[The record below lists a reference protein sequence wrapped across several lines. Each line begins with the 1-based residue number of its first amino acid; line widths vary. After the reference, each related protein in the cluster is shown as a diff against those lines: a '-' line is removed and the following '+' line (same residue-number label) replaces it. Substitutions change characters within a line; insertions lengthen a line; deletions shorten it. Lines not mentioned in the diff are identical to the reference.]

1 MALSA
6 DHQKRQEEI
15 QGGIK
20 GLRRFVYFRTV
31 EIGALYSQLKNAY
44 TPETLG
50 LISGRIIEMFRD
62 KKHDGLRAMQKVVNE
77 YTPCA
82 EEKVNKIF
90 SRLIMLYHPDR
101 QSQNLEQLEKAYRAG
116 DFEMLYSMSH
126 ILTIQNLE
134 PDHVVLSSVFTEED
148 LAEEF
153 GWDEGV
159 DGYSYFISEEEL
171 EQNEED
177 ESGLERRSF
186 LSVLKRRVY
195 GNLNVD
201 FPMYLLEDLEEI
213 EMADYELEDL
223 DGISACHYARA
234 VDLSNNNL
242 TDISEL
248 GEMRQ
253 VERLYLS
260 NNQIGLIDSLCNL
273 TVLQVLDISYNDVD
287 DISYLF
293 ELNYLSYLNVMGNRI
308 PAWQL
313 EKLQLQGVTIVA

>member
-1 MALSA
+1 M
-6 DHQKRQEEI
+6 EI
-15 QGGIK
+15 
-20 GLRRFVYFRTV
+20 VD
-31 EIGALYSQLKNAY
+31 LYNKLKIAY
-44 TPETLG
+44 TAENLG
-50 LISGRIIEMFRD
+50 VVSGRIIGLFKDE
-62 KKHDGLRAMQKVVNE
+62 KHHALRALQKVVNE
-77 YTPCA
+77 YTPSN
-82 EEKVNKIF
+82 EEKINKVF

-101 QSQNLEQLEKAYRAG
+101 LSQSLKKLEQAYQGG
-116 DFEMLYSMSH
+116 DFETLYSMSH
-126 ILTIQNLE
+126 ILTVQNLE
-134 PDHVVLSSVFTEED
+134 PEHVLLSSVLTEED

-153 GWDEGV
+153 GWDDGA
-159 DGYSYFISEEEL
+159 DGYSYFMAEEESV
-171 EQNEED
+171 EED
-177 ESGLERRSF
+177 VDSGLERRSF

-248 GEMRQ
+248 GELHQ

-260 NNQIGLIDSLCNL
+260 NNQIGLIDALYNL
-273 TVLQVLDISYNDVD
+273 SVLQVLDISFNDVD
-287 DISYLF
+287 DISPLF

-313 EKLQLQGVTIVA
+313 EKLQLQGITIVA

>member
-1 MALSA
+1 M
-6 DHQKRQEEI
+6 
-15 QGGIK
+15 
-20 GLRRFVYFRTV
+20 
-31 EIGALYSQLKNAY
+31 EIGELYSNLKKAY
-44 TPETLG
+44 TAENLG
-50 LISGRIIEMFRD
+50 LVSGRIIGLFRD
-62 KKHDGLRAMQKVVNE
+62 RRHDALRVIQKVVNE
-77 YTPCA
+77 YTPCN
-82 EEKVNKIF
+82 EEKINKVF

-101 QSQNLEQLEKAYRAG
+101 LSQNLKQLEKAYRGG
-116 DFEMLYSMSH
+116 DFETLYSMSH
-126 ILTIQNLE
+126 ILTVQNLE
-134 PDHVVLSSVFTEED
+134 PEHVLLSSVLTEED

-153 GWDEGV
+153 GWDENA
-159 DGYSYFISEEEL
+159 DGYSYFMAEEEL
-171 EQNEED
+171 EQED
-177 ESGLERRSF
+177 VDSGLERRSF

-248 GEMRQ
+248 GELRQ

-260 NNQIGLIDSLCNL
+260 NNQIGLIDALYNL
-273 TVLQVLDISYNDVD
+273 SVLQVLDISFNDVD
-287 DISYLF
+287 DISPLF

-313 EKLQLQGVTIVA
+313 EKLQLQGITIVA

>member
-1 MALSA
+1 M
-6 DHQKRQEEI
+6 
-15 QGGIK
+15 
-20 GLRRFVYFRTV
+20 
-31 EIGALYSQLKNAY
+31 EIGDLYGKLKIAY
-44 TPETLG
+44 TAENLG
-50 LISGRIIEMFRD
+50 LVSGRIIGLFKD
-62 KKHDGLRAMQKVVNE
+62 KKHDALRAIQKVVNE
-77 YTPCA
+77 YTPSN
-82 EEKVNKIF
+82 EEKINKVF

-101 QSQNLEQLEKAYRAG
+101 LTQNLKQLEQAYQGG
-116 DFEMLYSMSH
+116 DFETLYSMSH
-126 ILTIQNLE
+126 ILTVQNLE
-134 PDHVVLSSVFTEED
+134 PEHVLLSSVLTEED

-153 GWDEGV
+153 GWDEGA
-159 DGYSYFISEEEL
+159 DGYSYFMAEEESEEE
-171 EQNEED
+171 ED
-177 ESGLERRSF
+177 AGLERRSF

-223 DGISACHYARA
+223 YGISACHYARA

-248 GEMRQ
+248 GELRQ

-260 NNQIGLIDSLCNL
+260 NNQIGLIDALYNL
-273 TVLQVLDISYNDVD
+273 SVLQVLDISFNDVD
-287 DISYLF
+287 DISPLF

-313 EKLQLQGVTIVA
+313 EKLQLQGITIVA

>member
-1 MALSA
+1 M
-6 DHQKRQEEI
+6 EI
-15 QGGIK
+15 S
-20 GLRRFVYFRTV
+20 
-31 EIGALYSQLKNAY
+31 ELYGNLDKAY
-44 TPETLG
+44 TAEKLG
-50 LISGRIIEMFRD
+50 EISGRIIELFRE
-62 KKHDGLRAMQKVVNE
+62 KKFDALRAIQKVVNE
-77 YTPCA
+77 YTPCE
-82 EEKVNKIF
+82 EEKINKVF

-101 QSQNLEQLEKAYRAG
+101 LSQNREEMDRAHREG
-116 DFEMLYSMSH
+116 DFEALYAMSH
-126 ILTIQNLE
+126 ILTVQNLE
-134 PDHVVLSSVFTEED
+134 PDHAVLSSVITEED

-153 GWDEGV
+153 GWDESA
-159 DGYSYFISEEEL
+159 DGFSYFMAGEEL
-171 EQNEED
+171 EQEED
-177 ESGLERRSF
+177 LNPGVERRSF

-223 DGISACHYARA
+223 EGISACHYARA

-248 GEMRQ
+248 GELRQ

-260 NNQIGLIDSLCNL
+260 NNQIGLIDALYNL
-273 TVLQVLDISYNDVD
+273 SVLQVLDISFNDVD
-287 DISYLF
+287 DLSPLF

-313 EKLQLQGVTIVA
+313 EKLQLQGITIVA

>member
-1 MALSA
+1 M
-6 DHQKRQEEI
+6 
-15 QGGIK
+15 
-20 GLRRFVYFRTV
+20 
-31 EIGALYSQLKNAY
+31 EIGELYGNLKKAY
-44 TPETLG
+44 TDENLG
-50 LISGRIIEMFRD
+50 LISGRIIGLFRD
-62 KKHDGLRAMQKVVNE
+62 KKYDALRAIQKLVNE
-77 YTPCA
+77 HTPCA

-101 QSQNLEQLEKAYRAG
+101 LRQNLRMLEKAYDG
-116 DFEMLYSMSH
+116 DDFETLYTMSH
-126 ILTIQNLE
+126 ILTVQNLE
-134 PDHVVLSSVFTEED
+134 PDHVVLSSVLTDED

-153 GWDEGV
+153 GWDESADV
-159 DGYSYFISEEEL
+159 YSYFMAGEEL
-171 EQNEED
+171 EQMMDED
-177 ESGLERRSF
+177 STVDRRSF

-242 TDISEL
+242 IDISEL
-248 GEMRQ
+248 GELRQ
-253 VERLYLS
+253 LERLYLS

-273 TVLQVLDISYNDVD
+273 SVLQVLDISYNDVD
-287 DISYLF
+287 DISPLF
-293 ELNYLSYLNVMGNRI
+293 ELSHLSYLNVMGNRI

-313 EKLQLQGVTIVA
+313 EKMQLQGVTLVD